1 MKMVSS
7 IALTG
12 VARSSETGSWRSGVM
27 EKKASDLSSKLAE
40 FTVGFDLDS
49 VPAKALENGKIAIL
63 DCLGVAVLAT
73 RQEIGTILLNF
84 ARNNIGTGPCTIWG
98 TALKTTPRDAALING
113 TLAHGLD
120 YDDRNHSSTYTLA
133 ASLAA
138 AETRNSSGARM
149 MEGFIAGREVRSA
162 LDGLFSKRSSGI
174 GPGARGWHSN
184 GILGPIAAACSV
196 SKILELNLE
205 QTQAAIGLAA
215 GSCGALTRDGGTMA
229 KPFRVGQAA
238 VTGLTCALLAK
249 EGFTSDDSALEGQY
263 GLIEALGPIPE
274 EIVDDLAR
282 NLGTRFDLDTI
293 GVNVKPFA
301 SCTATHSG
309 LEAML
314 RIMDK
319 NSIIPADVES
329 IEADLKP
336 YPLVRQRPTRGFE
349 GRFSMPFC
357 LAMTM
362 IYRSLDP
369 GDFTDEHLSEPL
381 VQKLICRTHH
391 TPDSPVLAVTLENG
405 TRITEPNQPH
415 TNLRGWDAVSQKFEK
430 SVTGCLRKDQQQR
443 VLELVSLLDQVP
455 SVTELGR
462 SLCTA

>member
-1 MKMVSS
+1 MKKT
-7 IALTG
+7 L
-12 VARSSETGSWRSGVM
+12 
-27 EKKASDLSSKLAE
+27 DLSSKLAE
-40 FTVGFDLDS
+40 FTVELDLDS
-49 VPAKALENGKIAIL
+49 VPEQALENAKIAIL

-84 ARNNIGTGPCTIWG
+84 ARNNTAVGACTIWG
-98 TALKTTPRDAALING
+98 TASKTTPRDAALING

-133 ASLAA
+133 ASFAA
-138 AETRNSSGARM
+138 AEAWDSSGTKM
-149 MEGFIAGREVRSA
+149 MAGFIAGREIRSA

-184 GILGPIAAACSV
+184 GILGPVAAACSV
-196 SKILELNLE
+196 SKILNLSIE
-205 QTQAAIGLAA
+205 QTRAAIGLAA

-238 VTGLTCALLAK
+238 ANGMTCALLAK
-249 EGFTSDDSALEGQY
+249 EGFTSDDSALEGRY

-282 NLGTRFDLDTI
+282 NLGTRFDLETV

-319 NSIIPADVES
+319 NSISPADVES

-362 IYRSLDP
+362 IHRSIDP
-369 GDFTDEHLSEPL
+369 ADFTNERLAEPL
-381 VQKLICRTHH
+381 VQRIIARTYHV
-391 TPDSPVLAVTLENG
+391 PDSPVVTVILKDG
-405 TRITEPNQPH
+405 TRITEPIQPH
-415 TNLRGWDAVSQKFEK
+415 TNLKGWDAVSKKFEK
-430 SVTGCLRKDQQQR
+430 SVDGCLSKDQQHK
-443 VLELVSLLDQVP
+443 VGELVFHLDKLP
-455 SVTELGR
+455 SVAELAR
-462 SLCTA
+462 NLCVA

>member
-1 MKMVSS
+1 
-7 IALTG
+7 
-12 VARSSETGSWRSGVM
+12 M
-27 EKKASDLSSKLAE
+27 EKKPSDLSSKLAE

-49 VPAKALENGKIAIL
+49 VPAKALENAKVAIL
-63 DCLGVAVLAT
+63 DSLGVAILAT

-138 AETRNSSGARM
+138 AETRDSSGARM

-196 SKILELNLE
+196 SKILDLNLE
-205 QTQAAIGLAA
+205 QTRAAIGLAA

-238 VTGLTCALLAK
+238 ATGLTCALLAK
-249 EGFTSDDSALEGQY
+249 EGFTSDDSALEGRY

-274 EIVDDLAR
+274 EILDELAR
-282 NLGTRFDLDTI
+282 NLGTRFDLETV

-319 NSIIPADVES
+319 NSISPADVES

-369 GDFTDEHLSEPL
+369 GDFTAKRLSEPL
-381 VQKLICRTHH
+381 VQRAIDRTRHV
-391 TPDSPVLAVTLENG
+391 PDSPVLTVILKDG
-405 TRITEPNQPH
+405 TRITEPIQPH
-415 TNLRGWDAVSQKFEK
+415 TNLRGWDAVSEKFQK
-430 SVTGCLRKDQQQR
+430 SVAGCLSKDQQHK
-443 VLELVSLLDQVP
+443 VAELLSHLDELP
-455 SVTELGR
+455 SAAELAR
-462 SLCTA
+462 NLCVA

>member
-1 MKMVSS
+1 M
-7 IALTG
+7 
-12 VARSSETGSWRSGVM
+12 ET
-27 EKKASDLSSKLAE
+27 KATDLSSKVTE
-40 FTVGFDLDS
+40 FTVGFHLDS
-49 VPAKALENGKIAIL
+49 APAKVLENAKVAIL

-84 ARNNIGTGPCTIWG
+84 ADNNIRTGPCTIWG

-138 AETRNSSGARM
+138 AETRDSSGAKM
-149 MEGFIAGREVRSA
+149 MEAFIAGREVRSA

-184 GILGPIAAACSV
+184 GILGPIAAACSA
-196 SKILELNLE
+196 SKILELNFA
-205 QTQAAIGLAA
+205 QTRAAIGLAA

-229 KPFRVGQAA
+229 KPFRVGHAA
-238 VTGLTCALLAK
+238 ATGMTCALLAK
-249 EGFTSDDSALEGQY
+249 EGFTSDDAALEGRY

-274 EIVDDLAR
+274 EIVD
-282 NLGTRFDLDTI
+282 NLGKSLGTKFELETV

-309 LEAML
+309 LEAMM
-314 RIMDK
+314 RIMNK

-329 IEADLKP
+329 IEADLKL

-362 IYRSLDP
+362 VYRRLDP
-369 GDFTDEHLSEPL
+369 GDFTDERLSEPL
-381 VQKLICRTHH
+381 VRQLIGH
-391 TPDSPVLAVTLENG
+391 TRHVPDSPVLSVTLKDG
-405 TRITEPNQPH
+405 TRITEPIQPH
-415 TNLRGWDAVSQKFEK
+415 TNLKGWDAVTEKFQK
-430 SVTGCLRKDQQQR
+430 SVADCLSKNQQQK
-443 VLELVSLLDQVP
+443 VLALVSRLEQVP
-455 SVTELGR
+455 SAGELAR
-462 SLCTA
+462 NLRVE

>member
-1 MKMVSS
+1 M
-7 IALTG
+7 
-12 VARSSETGSWRSGVM
+12 ET
-27 EKKASDLSSKLAE
+27 KAPDLSSKLAE
-40 FTVGFDLDS
+40 FTVGFDLGS
-49 VPAKALENGKIAIL
+49 VPAKALENAKLAIF

-84 ARNNIGTGPCTIWG
+84 ARNTIGTGPCTIWG

-113 TLAHGLD
+113 ALAHGLD

-138 AETRNSSGARM
+138 AETRNSSGARL

-196 SKILELNLE
+196 SKILELNIE
-205 QTQAAIGLAA
+205 QTRAAIGLAA

-238 VTGLTCALLAK
+238 ATGLTCALLAK
-249 EGFTSDDSALEGQY
+249 EGFTSDDSALEGRY

-274 EIVDDLAR
+274 EIIDDLAK
-282 NLGTRFDLDTI
+282 NLGTSFDLETV

-369 GDFTDEHLSEPL
+369 GDFTDERLSEPL
-381 VQKLICRTHH
+381 VQKLISHTYH
-391 TPDSPVLAVTLENG
+391 TPDSPVLAVILKNG
-405 TRITEPNQPH
+405 RRITEPIRPH

-430 SVTGCLRKDQQQR
+430 SVSGCLGKDQQQR
-443 VLELVSLLDQVP
+443 ILELVSRLDQVP

>member
-1 MKMVSS
+1 M
-7 IALTG
+7 
-12 VARSSETGSWRSGVM
+12 ET
-27 EKKASDLSSKLAE
+27 KAPDLSSKLAE
-40 FTVGFDLDS
+40 FTVGFDLGS
-49 VPAKALENGKIAIL
+49 VPAKALENAKLAIF

-84 ARNNIGTGPCTIWG
+84 ARNTIGTGPCTIWG

-113 TLAHGLD
+113 ALAHGLD
-120 YDDRNHSSTYTLA
+120 YDDRNHSSTYTLS

-138 AETRNSSGARM
+138 AETRNSSGARL
-149 MEGFIAGREVRSA
+149 MEGFIAGREVRLA

-196 SKILELNLE
+196 SKILELSIE
-205 QTQAAIGLAA
+205 QTRAAIGLAA

-238 VTGLTCALLAK
+238 ATGLTCALLAK
-249 EGFTSDDSALEGQY
+249 EGFTSDDSALEGRY

-274 EIVDDLAR
+274 EIIDDLAK
-282 NLGTRFDLDTI
+282 NLGTSFELETI

-369 GDFTDEHLSEPL
+369 GDFTDERLSEPL
-381 VQKLICRTHH
+381 VQKLISYTHH
-391 TPDSPVLAVTLENG
+391 MPDSPVLAVILKNG
-405 TRITEPNQPH
+405 TRITEPIRPH

-430 SVTGCLRKDQQQR
+430 SVTGCLGKDQQQR
-443 VLELVSLLDQVP
+443 ILELVSRLDQVP
-455 SVTELGR
+455 SATELGR

>member
-1 MKMVSS
+1 MKKT
-7 IALTG
+7 L
-12 VARSSETGSWRSGVM
+12 
-27 EKKASDLSSKLAE
+27 DLSSKLAE
-40 FTVGFDLDS
+40 FTVELDLDS
-49 VPAKALENGKIAIL
+49 VPEQALENAKIAIL

-84 ARNNIGTGPCTIWG
+84 ARNNIAVGACTIWG

-133 ASLAA
+133 ASFAA
-138 AETRNSSGARM
+138 AEAWDSSGTKM
-149 MEGFIAGREVRSA
+149 MAGFIAGREIRSA

-184 GILGPIAAACSV
+184 GILGPVAAACSV
-196 SKILELNLE
+196 SKILNLSIE
-205 QTQAAIGLAA
+205 QTRAAIGLAA

-238 VTGLTCALLAK
+238 ATGMTCALLAK
-249 EGFTSDDSALEGQY
+249 EGFTSDDSALEGRY

-274 EIVDDLAR
+274 EIVSDLAR
-282 NLGTRFDLDTI
+282 NLGTKFDLETV

-319 NSIIPADVES
+319 NSISPADVES

-357 LAMTM
+357 LAMTL
-362 IYRSLDP
+362 IHRSLDP
-369 GDFTDEHLSEPL
+369 ADFTNERLAEPL
-381 VQKLICRTHH
+381 VQRIIARTYHV
-391 TPDSPVLAVTLENG
+391 PDSPLLTVILKDG
-405 TRITEPNQPH
+405 TRITEPIQPH
-415 TNLRGWDAVSQKFEK
+415 TNLKGWDAVSKKFEK
-430 SVTGCLRKDQQQR
+430 SVNGCLSKDQQHK
-443 VLELVSLLDQVP
+443 VGELVSHLDKLP
-455 SVTELGR
+455 SVAELAR
-462 SLCTA
+462 NLCAA

>member
-1 MKMVSS
+1 
-7 IALTG
+7 
-12 VARSSETGSWRSGVM
+12 
-27 EKKASDLSSKLAE
+27 
-40 FTVGFDLDS
+40 
-49 VPAKALENGKIAIL
+49 
-63 DCLGVAVLAT
+63 
-73 RQEIGTILLNF
+73 
-84 ARNNIGTGPCTIWG
+84 
-98 TALKTTPRDAALING
+98 
-113 TLAHGLD
+113 
-120 YDDRNHSSTYTLA
+120 
-133 ASLAA
+133 
-138 AETRNSSGARM
+138 M

-162 LDGLFSKRSSGI
+162 LDGLFAKRSSGI

-196 SKILELNLE
+196 SKILDLNLE
-205 QTQAAIGLAA
+205 QTRAAIGLAA

-238 VTGLTCALLAK
+238 ATGMTCALLAK
-249 EGFTSDDSALEGQY
+249 EGFTSDDSALEGRY

-274 EIVDDLAR
+274 EIVDELAK
-282 NLGTRFDLDTI
+282 NLGTRFDLETV

-362 IYRSLDP
+362 VYRRLDP
-369 GDFTDEHLSEPL
+369 GDFTDERLSEPL
-381 VQKLICRTHH
+381 VQQLITRTRHV
-391 TPDSPVLAVTLENG
+391 PDSPVLTVILKDG
-405 TRITEPNQPH
+405 TRITEPIQPH
-415 TNLRGWDAVSQKFEK
+415 TNLKGWDAVKEKFEQ
-430 SVTGCLRKDQQQR
+430 SVTGCLGKDQRQE
-443 VLELVSLLDQVP
+443 VLDMVSRLEQVSSAKELARNL
-455 SVTELGR
+455 R
-462 SLCTA
+462 AA

>member
-1 MKMVSS
+1 
-7 IALTG
+7 
-12 VARSSETGSWRSGVM
+12 M
-27 EKKASDLSSKLAE
+27 EIPSLDLSSKLAE
-40 FTVGFDLDS
+40 FTVGFQLDA
-49 VPAKALENGKIAIL
+49 VPAKALENAKIAIL

-84 ARNNIGTGPCTIWG
+84 ARNNVGTGPSTIWG
-98 TALKTTPRDAALING
+98 TPLKTTPRDAALING

-133 ASLAA
+133 ASFAA
-138 AETRNSSGARM
+138 AEARDVSGAKM

-184 GILGPIAAACSV
+184 GILGPVAAACSV
-196 SKILELNLE
+196 SKIFDLSLQ
-205 QTQAAIGLAA
+205 QTRTAIGLAA

-238 VTGLTCALLAK
+238 ASGMTCALLAK
-249 EGFTSDDSALEGQY
+249 EGLTSDDSALEGRY
-263 GLIEALGPIPE
+263 GLIEALGPIPK
-274 EIVDDLAR
+274 EIVDELAIKLGKKLDLE
-282 NLGTRFDLDTI
+282 TV

-301 SCTATHSG
+301 SCTATHAG

-314 RIMDK
+314 RLVAT
-319 NSIIPADVES
+319 NSIAPTDVEA

-357 LAMTM
+357 LAMTL

-369 GDFTDEHLSEPL
+369 ADFTNERLFEPL
-381 VQKLICRTHH
+381 VQQLISRTHH
-391 TPDSPVLAVTLENG
+391 VLDSRVLTVTLKDG
-405 TRITEPNQPH
+405 TRITEPIQPH
-415 TNLRGWDAVSQKFEK
+415 TNLKGSDAVSEKFQK
-430 SVTGCLRKDQQQR
+430 SVAGCLKDNQQQKI
-443 VLELVSLLDQVP
+443 LELVSRLD
-455 SVTELGR
+455 ELTSAAELAR
-462 SLCTA
+462 HLSAA

>member
-1 MKMVSS
+1 
-7 IALTG
+7 
-12 VARSSETGSWRSGVM
+12 M
-27 EKKASDLSSKLAE
+27 EGKTLNLSSKLAE
-40 FTVGFDLDS
+40 FTVGFQLEAVS
-49 VPAKALENGKIAIL
+49 AKALENAKVAIL

-73 RQEIGTILLNF
+73 RQQVGTILLNF
-84 ARNNIGTGPCTIWG
+84 ARDNVGTGPCTIWG
-98 TALKTTPRDAALING
+98 TTLKTTPRDAALLNG

-133 ASLAA
+133 ASFAA
-138 AETRNSSGARM
+138 TEARDLSGAKM
-149 MEGFIAGREVRSA
+149 IEGFIAGREVRSA

-184 GILGPIAAACSV
+184 GILGPIGAACSA
-196 SKILELNLE
+196 SKILQLDFA
-205 QTQAAIGLAA
+205 QTRAAIGLAA

-238 VTGLTCALLAK
+238 ATGMTCALLAK
-249 EGFTSDDSALEGQY
+249 EGFTSDDAVLDGKY

-274 EIVDDLAR
+274 EIIEGLGKS
-282 NLGTRFDLDTI
+282 LGTKFDLETV

-314 RIMDK
+314 RIVDK
-319 NSIIPADVES
+319 NLISPAAVEL

-349 GRFSMPFC
+349 GRFSMPYC
-357 LAMTM
+357 LATAM

-369 GDFTDEHLSEPL
+369 NDFTDERLSEPL
-381 VQKLICRTHH
+381 VQQLISRTHH
-391 TPDSPVLAVTLENG
+391 TPDSPVLAVILKNG
-405 TRITEPNQPH
+405 TRITEPILPH
-415 TNLRGWDAVSQKFEK
+415 TNLKGWDAVSQKFEK
-430 SVTGCLRKDQQQR
+430 SVAGCLNTDQQEK
-443 VLELVSLLDQVP
+443 VLALVSRLDELP
-455 SVTELGR
+455 SAAELAR
-462 SLCTA
+462 NLCAG

>member
-1 MKMVSS
+1 M
-7 IALTG
+7 ATL
-12 VARSSETGSWRSGVM
+12 
-27 EKKASDLSSKLAE
+27 DLSSKLAE
-40 FTVGFDLDS
+40 FTVGLQLDA
-49 VPAKALENGKIAIL
+49 VPAKALENAKLAIL

-73 RQEIGTILLNF
+73 SQEIGTILLNF
-84 ARNNIGTGPCTIWG
+84 ARNSVGTGPCTIWG

-133 ASLAA
+133 ASFAA
-138 AETRNSSGARM
+138 AEAHDLSGAKLT
-149 MEGFIAGREVRSA
+149 EGFIAGREVRTA

-184 GILGPIAAACSV
+184 GILGSVAAACSV
-196 SKILELNLE
+196 SKILELNIE
-205 QTQAAIGLAA
+205 QTRSAIGLAA

-229 KPFRVGQAA
+229 KPFRVGHAA
-238 VTGLTCALLAK
+238 ATGMTCALLAK
-249 EGFTSDDSALEGQY
+249 EGFTSDDSALEGRY

-274 EIVDDLAR
+274 DISNALASQ
-282 NLGTRFDLDTI
+282 LGKRFDLETV

-314 RIMDK
+314 RIGDK
-319 NSIIPADVES
+319 YSIVPADVES

-357 LAMTM
+357 LAMTL
-362 IYRSLDP
+362 IHRTIDP
-369 GDFTDEHLSEPL
+369 ADFTNERLSEPL
-381 VQKLICRTHH
+381 VQRLMARTHH
-391 TPDSPVLAVTLENG
+391 VPDSPLLTVILKDG
-405 TRITEPNQPH
+405 TRIIEPIQPH
-415 TNLRGWDAVSQKFEK
+415 TNVKGWDAVSEKFQK
-430 SVTGCLRKDQQQR
+430 SVADCFSQNQKQR
-443 VLELVSLLDQVP
+443 VLALVARLDQL
-455 SVTELGR
+455 SSAAELARDLGVAHHR
-462 SLCTA
+462 PNLVAPLDS

>member
-1 MKMVSS
+1 
-7 IALTG
+7 
-12 VARSSETGSWRSGVM
+12 M
-27 EKKASDLSSKLAE
+27 EKKPSDLSSKLAE
-40 FTVGFDLDS
+40 FTVGFHLDA
-49 VPAKALENGKIAIL
+49 VPAKALENAKVAIL
-63 DCLGVAVLAT
+63 DCLGVAILAT
-73 RQEIGTILLNF
+73 KQEIGTILLNF
-84 ARNNIGTGPCTIWG
+84 ARNNIGTGPCTIWC

-138 AETRNSSGARM
+138 AESCDSSGARM
-149 MEGFIAGREVRSA
+149 MEGFVAGREVRSA
-162 LDGLFSKRSSGI
+162 LDGVFSKRSSGI

-196 SKILELNLE
+196 SKILHLNLE
-205 QTQAAIGLAA
+205 QTRAAIGLAA

-238 VTGLTCALLAK
+238 ATGMTCALLAK
-249 EGFTSDDSALEGQY
+249 EGFTSDDSALEGRY

-282 NLGTRFDLDTI
+282 NLGTRFDLETI

-314 RIMDK
+314 RLVNK
-319 NSIIPADVES
+319 HSILPTDVET

-336 YPLVRQRPTRGFE
+336 YPLVRQRPKRGFE

-357 LAMTM
+357 LAMAM
-362 IYRSLDP
+362 IYRRLEP
-369 GDFTDEHLSEPL
+369 GDFTDARLSEPL
-381 VQKLICRTHH
+381 VQQLIARTHH
-391 TPDSPVLAVTLENG
+391 ASGSPVLSIILKDDT
-405 TRITEPNQPH
+405 TITEPIQPH
-415 TNLRGWDAVSQKFEK
+415 TNLKGWDAVSEKFAA
-430 SVTGCLRKDQQQR
+430 SVTGCLGKDQRQA
-443 VLELVSLLDQVP
+443 VLDVVSRLEQIP
-455 SVTELGR
+455 SARQLAR
-462 SLCTA
+462 NLCAA

>member
-1 MKMVSS
+1 ME
-7 IALTG
+7 
-12 VARSSETGSWRSGVM
+12 RETLN
-27 EKKASDLSSKLAE
+27 LSSKLAE
-40 FTVGFDLDS
+40 FTVEFHLDS
-49 VPAKALENGKIAIL
+49 VPVKALENAKIAIL

-73 RQEIGTILLNF
+73 KQEIGTILLKF
-84 ARNNIGTGPCTIWG
+84 ACNNVGTGPCTIWG
-98 TALKTTPRDAALING
+98 TVIKATPRDAALING

-133 ASLAA
+133 ASFAA
-138 AETRNSSGARM
+138 AEARDLSGARM
-149 MEGFIAGREVRSA
+149 IEGFIAGREVRSA

-196 SKILELNLE
+196 SKIMGLNID
-205 QTQAAIGLAA
+205 QTRAAIGLAA

-238 VTGLTCALLAK
+238 ATGMTCALLAS
-249 EGFTSDDSALEGQY
+249 EGFTSDDSALEGRY

-274 EIVDDLAR
+274 EIVDDLAGH
-282 NLGTRFDLDTI
+282 LGKRFELETV

-314 RIMDK
+314 RIVEK
-319 NSIIPADVES
+319 NSIKPADVES

-357 LAMTM
+357 LAMTL
-362 IYRSLDP
+362 IHRSIDP
-369 GDFTDEHLSEPL
+369 GDFTNERLFEPL
-381 VQKLICRTHH
+381 VQELISRTRHV
-391 TPDSPVLAVTLENG
+391 PDSPVLSVILKDG
-405 TRITEPNQPH
+405 RRIAEPIQPH
-415 TNLRGWDAVSQKFEK
+415 TNLKGWDAVSEKFQK
-430 SVTGCLRKDQQQR
+430 SVAGCLIKDQQDK
-443 VLELVSLLDQVP
+443 VEELVFHLEKLP
-455 SVTELGR
+455 SAVELAR
-462 SLCTA
+462 NLCTA